1 MGWELRRRPGERN
14 QRPFEGRTELT
25 RRIRPR
31 IIARYDGNSENEG
44 SIPGLLRKITTLGQ
58 EARVDLGQHALVN
71 AAEWL
76 IGLGRLVD
84 RDFAKG
90 WQPSAEDHPKLG
102 LQRRHGNMPEHGI
115 RSTYSQ
121 CPFELHMHDEQGVIS
136 TGSAFFFGI
145 DDEWFLISSVPT
157 FGLLISVKY

>member
-1 MGWELRRRPGERN
+1 M
-14 QRPFEGRTELT
+14 
-25 RRIRPR
+25 
-31 IIARYDGNSENEG
+31 
-44 SIPGLLRKITTLGQ
+44 
-58 EARVDLGQHALVN
+58 DLGQHDLVN

-90 WQPSAEDHPKLG
+90 WKPSAESHPKLG

-145 DDEWFLISSVPT
+145 DDEWFLI
-157 FGLLISVKY
+157 GDYIREQRNGRAAGRKYAKLEVVR